1 MCGIGQTANDL
12 GTDHKELPLS
22 ENDLL
27 ESLPRALATV
37 DQPTVDGINTYLIL
51 HAARERGLTVALSGL
66 GGDELFAGYD
76 SFHQIPGLNR
86 ADRFLSALPSFLR
99 KQLGNLTSRLTIP
112 SDKNT
117 KLTHLFSGK
126 LSGAH
131 VCFLFRALFKY

>member
-27 ESLPRALATV
+27 ESLPRALATM

-51 HAARERGLTVALSGL
+51 HAAQERGLTVALSGL

-99 KQLGNLTSRLTIP
+99 K
-112 SDKNT
+112 
-117 KLTHLFSGK
+117 
-126 LSGAH
+126 
-131 VCFLFRALFKY
+131 